1 MRTDSTYRNKR
12 TAVAVVVAAVAV
24 VVVPRIMI
32 ATATNKPLTHLR
44 KHPQVTRATPTLSV
58 SSLPLGVMKYG

>member
-1 MRTDSTYRNKR
+1 M
-12 TAVAVVVAAVAV
+12 AVVVVAAVAV